1 MDLVRPGAEHLP
13 SYLDALRQAWSPN
26 TMRPEAAGE
35 EIAAIEAD
43 PAGFLRSMD
52 DRGGHRAEAVV
63 LPDGSR
69 ARRLPSVRL
78 WMWDGAFCGS
88 IGLRWQPGSAELP
101 EHVLGHIGY
110 AVVPWK
116 RRRGY
121 ATAAL
126 RAILPLA
133 AEQGLPWVELTTVP
147 DNLGSQRVIEACG
160 GVLVERYTQPD
171 GYGGGPGLRYRIG
184 LAPAGP
190 QRSRWSED
198 FA

>member
-1 MDLVRPGAEHLP
+1 MELVSPAAEHLP
-13 SYLDALRQAWSPN
+13 DYLAALRQGWSPN
-26 TMRPEAAGE
+26 TVRPEVTGE
-35 EIAAIEAD
+35 EIAAIGAD
-43 PAGFLRSMD
+43 PAGFLRSLD
-52 DRGGHRAEAVV
+52 ERSGPLATIV

-69 ARRLPSVRL
+69 VRRLPGFRL

-133 AEQGLPWVELTTVP
+133 AERGLPWVELTTVP
-147 DNLGSQRVIEACG
+147 DNHGSQRVIEACG

-171 GYGGGPGLRYRIG
+171 AYGGGPGLRYRIA
-184 LAPAGP
+184 LAAAGP
-190 QRSRWSED
+190 ERSRPSED

>member
-1 MDLVRPGAEHLP
+1 MDLVRPAPEHLP
-13 SYLDALRQAWSPN
+13 GYLAALRQAWSPN

-35 EIAAIEAD
+35 ELAAIEAD

-52 DRGGHRAEAVV
+52 ERGGRAATIV

-69 ARRLPSVRL
+69 ARRLPGFRL
-78 WMWDGAFCGS
+78 WMWDGAFCGT
-88 IGLRWQPGSAELP
+88 IGLRWQPGSVELP

-110 AVVPWK
+110 SVVPWK
-116 RRRGY
+116 RRRGH

-171 GYGGGPGLRYRIG
+171 VYGGGPGLRYRIG

-190 QRSRWSED
+190 QPSRLSED